1 MRLVELSL
9 HDFTENL
16 ASDRPA
22 PGGGSVAALAG
33 ALAAALCAMV
43 SRLTVGKEKYR
54 DAWADMERVRDR
66 ADQLVTRLLGL
77 VDQDSQAYNEVLAA
91 FKMPK
96 GDDAQKSARRAA
108 IETAMKQASEIPM
121 ETLRTVAQ
129 LETLIGEVMDK
140 GNSNCI
146 TDAGVAAQLI
156 RTAAFGA
163 AYNARINWSGINDKE
178 FVKNHY
184 DELSSLINRI
194 ETSVDHFGE
203 KVENALGQ
211 P

>member
-1 MRLVELSL
+1 MTLVELSL

-121 ETLRTVAQ
+121 ETLRTIAQ

-140 GNSNCI
+140 GNPNCI

-184 DELSSLINRI
+184 DELSSLIKRI
-194 ETSVDHFGE
+194 ETSVDQFGE
-203 KVENALGQ
+203 KVENALG
-211 P
+211 